1 MKKDQLMKRMRF
13 EDKCPAGGL
22 IEKARNTDRLSVRMT
37 VQTYE
42 AGLMTEQEFNQ
53 KLINHV
59 KRGEL

>member
-1 MKKDQLMKRMRF
+1 
-13 EDKCPAGGL
+13 
-22 IEKARNTDRLSVRMT
+22 MT

-59 KRGEL
+59 KRGELWQKTKTKHVTKNS